1 MDFHA
6 HNLDSAYQTLS
17 NLSSIA
23 NNEGITI
30 EKSLKNVIN
39 NLQLHWKGNDA
50 VLHINNLMDVY
61 AGLEAIVES
70 VMVVAHDVSIPIV
83 NAQTIRNSNGGT
95 GDVGSVLLYNQPEKV
110 LFQKL
115 ENTTEYYVDPVGAPR
130 DYAEL
135 CESYSAFTNFC
146 NKFSNLKEELMNN
159 WISGTNRDK
168 AVSNFEEFA
177 SNVSNYNKNLNAAKD
192 NLANAITNL
201 KRI

>member
-6 HNLDSAYQTLS
+6 NNLDGAYQTLS
-17 NLSSIA
+17 NLSSLA
-23 NNEGITI
+23 NNEGVTI

-50 VLHINNLMDVY
+50 VLHINNLIDVY
-61 AGLEAIVES
+61 GGLEAIVES
-70 VMVVAHDVSIPIV
+70 VMIVAHDVSIPIV

-95 GDVGSVLLYNQPEKV
+95 GDVGAVLLYNQPEKV

-115 ENTTEYYVDPVGAPR
+115 ENTTEYYVDPVGAPN
-130 DYAEL
+130 DYTEL
-135 CESYSAFTNFC
+135 CEAYSSYTSFC
-146 NKFSNLKEELMNN
+146 SKFSSLKEELMNN

-168 AVSNFEEFA
+168 AVSNFEEFE